1 MPSPN
6 CARRLAC
13 KRTCLMLITAWARSW
28 RISDCSIALVKCMKE
43 GVRSKPRKAVSHSI
57 VQVYIWSGELA
68 LAQEEIQA
76 WRAENPTNRYA
87 IYFAAQ
93 AAMMAGDWQDAKA
106 LLDEAIQLLPEEPLV
121 ISLMGLYWAL
131 TGNSE
136 PALQCVA
143 RACSTAKT
151 FGHDEEASPIYGVKI
166 PAGYRDWKLIAVD
179 HLLVAG
185 KVDQLR
191 AQLGNDIAIK
201 AFKEGKVPFPD
212 GAIIA
217 AIHWTRVPSEDNN
230 KVLAGPFPGA
240 QSFVVGSPVNVQFM
254 VKDSKKY
261 AATGGWGFA
270 DFKDGKPGDKALHE
284 TCFPCHT
291 PAKDRDY
298 YVFTHYAPPDK
309 TNP

>member
-1 MPSPN
+1 MKRI
-6 CARRLAC
+6 AFLLVAVATLAGVVAY
-13 KRTCLMLITAWARSW
+13 MAHASGQ
-28 RISDCSIALVKCMKE
+28 SD
-43 GVRSKPRKAVSHSI
+43 
-57 VQVYIWSGELA
+57 GE
-68 LAQEEIQA
+68 
-76 WRAENPTNRYA
+76 
-87 IYFAAQ
+87 AA
-93 AAMMAGDWQDAKA
+93 
-106 LLDEAIQLLPEEPLV
+106 
-121 ISLMGLYWAL
+121 
-131 TGNSE
+131 
-136 PALQCVA
+136 
-143 RACSTAKT
+143 
-151 FGHDEEASPIYGVKI
+151 PIYGVKI

-179 HLLVAG
+179 HLLTG
-185 KVDQLR
+185 KADQLR

-270 DFKDGKPGDKALHE
+270 DFTGGKPGDKALHQ

-298 YVFTHYAPPDK
+298 VFTRYAP
-309 TNP
+309 